1 DRGGDLPPGAEA
13 RIEAAVGAVAHESEG
28 DTAGAGGVARRDE
41 LSVRLQD
48 ERKGLV
54 VEAADGGGDLPPG
67 AEARI
72 ERAVGVVARERE
84 RGAAGPCGVARRDE
98 LPIGLQDERGDLV
111 VDVAE
116 WSDDLPART
125 EAPIQAA
132 VGPVACKGEYG
143 PASGER
149 ATRRHELPV

>member
-1 DRGGDLPPGAEA
+1 LVAAVVGVARRDELPVGLEDERKGLVVDAADRGGDLPPGAEA

-28 DTAGAGGVARRDE
+28 DAAGAGGVARRDE
-41 LSVRLQD
+41 LPV
-48 ERKGLV
+48 
-54 VEAADGGGDLPPG
+54 
-67 AEARI
+67 
-72 ERAVGVVARERE
+72 
-84 RGAAGPCGVARRDE
+84 
-98 LPIGLQDERGDLV
+98 GLQDEREGLV

-149 ATRRHELPV
+149 ATRRHELPVDL